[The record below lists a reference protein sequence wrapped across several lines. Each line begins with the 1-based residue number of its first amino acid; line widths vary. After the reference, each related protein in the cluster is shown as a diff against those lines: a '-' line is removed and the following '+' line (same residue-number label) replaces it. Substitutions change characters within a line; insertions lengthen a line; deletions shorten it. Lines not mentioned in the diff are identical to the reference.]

1 MNIKKIGVSAL
12 AGSLMAFSA
21 NALELSVS
29 GGASLT
35 FSDYGADTT
44 NNAWSMGDG
53 LTFKAS
59 GETDGGLTV
68 STTHVIDGAAGMD
81 DFSMSIGTE
90 SAGTI
95 GFAGLGGS
103 SALGAVDDVM
113 PTAYEEPWFGV
124 TSPTKVDGA
133 AGPGQFTYTSPSVGG
148 ATITAT
154 YQQADTTRL
163 NSQTS
168 WAVAFS
174 PEAVDGLTVGYAVQ
188 EDDSTATVVDDSTM
202 YVKYVYG
209 SITAGYQKSEGD
221 STTDSADV
229 ETEAYGISYAVSDE
243 ISVSY
248 GSHTAETPN
257 NSSDKDQ
264 EASVV
269 SASYVAGG
277 MTIKASVGSVDN
289 VGNADATDRD
299 TYEISMS
306 FAF

>member
-53 LTFKAS
+53 LTFTAS

-68 STTHVIDGAAGMD
+68 TTSHVIDGAAGMD

-124 TSPTKVDGA
+124 TSPTKVDGNGA
-133 AGPGQFTYTSPSVGG
+133 NNMFTYTSPTVGG
-148 ATITAT
+148 ATLTAT
-154 YQQADTTRL
+154 YSQADSTDI

-168 WAVAFS
+168 WAIAFS

-209 SITAGYQKSEGD
+209 SITAGI
-221 STTDSADV
+221 A
-229 ETEAYGISYAVSDE
+229 
-243 ISVSY
+243 
-248 GSHTAETPN
+248 
-257 NSSDKDQ
+257 
-264 EASVV
+264 
-269 SASYVAGG
+269 
-277 MTIKASVGSVDN
+277 
-289 VGNADATDRD
+289 R
-299 TYEISMS
+299 
-306 FAF
+306 

>member
-21 NALELSVS
+21 NALEMSVS
-29 GGASLT
+29 GGASIT
-35 FSDYGADTT
+35 FSDYGADVT
-44 NNAWSMGDG
+44 NNSWSMGDG
-53 LTFKAS
+53 ITLTAT
-59 GETDGGLTV
+59 GETDGGLTIT
-68 STTHVIDGAAGMD
+68 TTHVLDGGINDDMTVAISTDGM
-81 DFSMSIGTE
+81 
-90 SAGTI
+90 GTI
-95 GFAGLGGS
+95 TFAGLGGS

-124 TSPTKVDGA
+124 TSPTKVDGN
-133 AGPGQFTYTSPSVGG
+133 AGNNQFTYTSPTVGG
-148 ATITAT
+148 ATLTASYT
-154 YQQADTTRL
+154 QADTTRI

-168 WAVAFS
+168 WAIAFS
-174 PEAVDGLTVGYAVQ
+174 PEAVDGLTVGYAIQ
-188 EDDSTATVVDDSTM
+188 EDDGAATVVDDSTM

-229 ETEAYGISYAVSDE
+229 ETEGFGISYAVSDE

-257 NSSDKDQ
+257 NTSDKDQ
-264 EASVV
+264 EASAV
-269 SASYVAGG
+269 SASYVSGG

-289 VGNADATDRD
+289 VGGTDATDRD